1 MDNSSSLNE
10 VGEIP
15 AYSNSVSN
23 GFPPASLRTGTT
35 GRLEEVIRNNLLCSH
50 FRVELIAVDTK

>member
-1 MDNSSSLNE
+1 MNNSSSLNE

-23 GFPPASLRTGTT
+23 GFPPASLRTGTA

>member
-35 GRLEEVIRNNLLCSH
+35 GRLEVIRNNLLCSH